1 MDDMSARFTRSRA
14 TILVAVLLLTMGLAA
29 ALAYE
34 AWRAERSHSATAERT
49 LRDYAAFAA
58 WEYTASSKS
67 HMYSNILFV
76 FNPVMH
82 EDPLHPGEA
91 LDSPSFLLRK
101 SVAGKLCPAEVSRY
115 AFLLDLD
122 TDSLTF
128 VGTAPSAAR
137 QREIHDA
144 VLADLSKYERDFG
157 YRTITRNAGAS
168 PLSIVYQVKW
178 GMDGRKA
185 AVYGMEFCVRAMAGG
200 AFETV
205 MAKSAVLPPAL
216 TKGVPND
223 SLFSVVVRDFE
234 GNLLYQSPIQYPQ
247 SYAGEHALDAYGGLR
262 TTIAINPAIADRLLI
277 GGRPRSRLWLLG
289 ALLGLTGVLVTIGLL
304 QLRREQEL
312 VRLREDFVASV
323 SHELRTPLAQV
334 RMFAETLRLGRI
346 RSERERARSLEIIDQ
361 EARRLTHLVENIL
374 LFSRAERHLVRLS
387 PRPCLLSAEVR
398 EALHSFA
405 PIAAARQVRV
415 VQSLDDD
422 TCAMVDVEAFRQIV
436 LNLVDNAIK
445 YSPADG
451 TVRVSLVSQGAVA
464 RLEVEDEGPGIP
476 LPDAER
482 IWAPYFR
489 LERDVSSAVAGS
501 GIGLAVVRDLVERH
515 GGRAGVERRR
525 RDLPGS
531 LFFVELPRSAKVDAG
546 GVASHSPAPEAL
558 ESIGAPEGDA

>member
-1 MDDMSARFTRSRA
+1 MDDMPAPLARSRA

-67 HMYSNILFV
+67 YMYSNILFV

-91 LDSPSFLLRK
+91 LEAPGFLLRK
-101 SVAGKLCPAEVSRY
+101 SVAEKLCPATVAPY

-122 TDSLTF
+122 TDAMTF
-128 VGTAPSAAR
+128 AGAEPSAAR
-137 QREIHDA
+137 RREIHDA
-144 VLADLSKYERDFG
+144 VLADLPKYERDFG
-157 YRTITRNAGAS
+157 YRTITRTVGGA
-168 PLSIVYQVKW
+168 PLSLVYQVKW
-178 GMDGRKA
+178 RMGGTKA
-185 AVYGMEFCVRAMAGG
+185 AVYGIEFCVRSMAGHT
-200 AFETV
+200 FETV

-234 GNLLYQSPIQYPQ
+234 GNLLYRSPIQYPP

-312 VRLREDFVASV
+312 ARLREDFVASV

-387 PRPCLLSAEVR
+387 PRPCVLSAEVR

-405 PIAAARQVRV
+405 PIAAARGVRV
-415 VQSLDDD
+415 VQSLGDD
-422 TCAMVDVEAFRQIV
+422 TCAVVDVEAFRQIV

-445 YSPADG
+445 YSPTGG
-451 TVRVSLVSQGAVA
+451 TVRVSLAPSGDVV

-476 LPDAER
+476 SADAER

-501 GIGLAVVRDLVERH
+501 GIGLAVVRDLVQRH
-515 GGRAGVERRR
+515 GGRTGVERRGR
-525 RDLPGS
+525 GQNGS
-531 LFFVELPRSAKVDAG
+531 RFFVELPRSSNGDAG
-546 GVASHSPAPEAL
+546 GLPAAAPAQATL
-558 ESIGAPEGDA
+558 ESIGATEGDA

>member
-1 MDDMSARFTRSRA
+1 MDGMSARFTRSRA

-76 FNPVMH
+76 FSPVMH

-91 LDSPSFLLRK
+91 PEPPGFLLRK
-101 SVAGKLCPAEVSRY
+101 SVREKLCPAEVSPY
-115 AFLLDLD
+115 AFLLDLE
-122 TDSLTF
+122 TGALTF
-128 VGTAPSAAR
+128 AGAAPSPEL

-144 VLADLSKYERDFG
+144 VLADLAKYEPDFG
-157 YRTITRNAGAS
+157 YRTITRTTGTK
-168 PLSIVYQVKW
+168 PLSLVYQVKW
-178 GMDGRKA
+178 RMGGTKA
-185 AVYGMEFCVRAMAGG
+185 AVYGIEFCVRSMAGG

-234 GNLLYQSPIQYPQ
+234 GNLLYQSPIQYPP
-247 SYAGEHALDAYGGLR
+247 SYAAEHALDAYGGLR

-277 GGRPRSRLWLLG
+277 GGRPRSRLGLLG

-312 VRLREDFVASV
+312 ARLREDFVASV

-374 LFSRAERHLVRLS
+374 LFSRAERHQVRLS

-405 PIAAARQVRV
+405 PIAAARHVRV
-415 VQSLDDD
+415 VQALEDD

-451 TVRVSLVSQGAVA
+451 VVRVSLTSEGAVV
-464 RLEVEDEGPGIP
+464 RLEVEDDGPGIP
-476 LPDAER
+476 PADVER

-501 GIGLAVVRDLVERH
+501 GIGLAVVRDLVQRH
-515 GGRAGVERRR
+515 GGRTGVERRGR
-525 RDLPGS
+525 GQPGS
-531 LFFVELPRSAKVDAG
+531 RFFVELPRSQTIDAPM
-546 GVASHSPAPEAL
+546 SPAPSATHAAL
-558 ESIGAPEGDA
+558 ESIGATESDA